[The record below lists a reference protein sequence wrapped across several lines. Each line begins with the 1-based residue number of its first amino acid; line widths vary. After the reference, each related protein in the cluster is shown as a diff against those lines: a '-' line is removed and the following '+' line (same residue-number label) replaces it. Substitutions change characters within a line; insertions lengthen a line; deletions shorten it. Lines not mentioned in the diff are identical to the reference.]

1 MYVQS
6 ELLNKVKKQLKH
18 EFKQQIIS
26 FEWFHEEEYTTIMV
40 QVREVAFD
48 IPVRHR
54 LREIVNAIIGHP
66 ETSEYIVSIS
76 VSATESLDATDGLFN
91 LAYRS
96 GSDSFFLYYD
106 APEREGA
113 NPFKVSIG
121 SWKIFDS
128 VRTIHQHSPARLW
141 EQLFRPIRE
150 AYVKRQGIESFSKE
164 GLAEALRD
172 FLLEHLDFIKHIAQ
186 ATRTP
191 LQIIEP
197 VSMPKLSQSTNG
209 TGREHKR
216 RLQTREAPEMA
227 LAVAAD

>member
-1 MYVQS
+1 MYAPD
-6 ELLNKVKKQLKH
+6 ELLNQVRKQLMN

-48 IPVRHR
+48 IPVRNR
-54 LREIVNAIIGHP
+54 LREIVHAIIGHP
-66 ETSEYIVSIS
+66 DSSEYIVAIS
-76 VSATESLDATDGLFN
+76 LSAAESVDATDGLFN

-96 GSDSFFLYYD
+96 GSDSFFLYYY

-113 NPFKVSIG
+113 NPFQVSIL
-121 SWKIFDS
+121 SRKMFDA
-128 VRTIHQHSPARLW
+128 VRTIHQDSPARLW
-141 EQLFRPIRE
+141 EGLFRPIRE
-150 AYVKRQGIESFSKE
+150 VYAKRIGVESFSKDV
-164 GLAEALRD
+164 LASQLRD

-191 LQIIEP
+191 LEIIEA
-197 VSMPKLSQSTNG
+197 MPMPSVPQSTNG

-216 RLQTREAPEMA
+216 RHQAREVA
-227 LAVAAD
+227 LPVAAD